1 MWFFFHFFEKHNWS
15 FITEVIWEETRNA
28 SPSLECRRRGLWC
41 FCLFFFFHVRL
52 CNDRWRLIIKKIK
65 QRSKYCSCVLTF
77 AFAFFT
83 RITQM
88 RVLTLVGGAYDRD
101 KTCWK
106 KAVFSWGF
114 LAFQNSAVSM
124 LIILKLLLTTPSV
137 YWFCI
142 HCLRPFILINHFFMI
157 RISINL
163 YSTFRQ
169 TLSSFALLH
178 IKLLPFQNLSFH
190 QFIWV

>member
-1 MWFFFHFFEKHNWS
+1 MGGNTRRQLEKTLWTMWFFFHFFEKHNWS

-83 RITQM
+83 RMTQM

-106 KAVFSWGF
+106 KAVFSWGVF
-114 LAFQNSAVSM
+114 GFPGFCSFNAYNTETLVNNP
-124 LIILKLLLTTPSV
+124 ICLLV
-137 YWFCI
+137 
-142 HCLRPFILINHFFMI
+142 
-157 RISINL
+157 L
-163 YSTFRQ
+163 Y
-169 TLSSFALLH
+169 TL
-178 IKLLPFQNLSFH
+178 P
-190 QFIWV
+190 